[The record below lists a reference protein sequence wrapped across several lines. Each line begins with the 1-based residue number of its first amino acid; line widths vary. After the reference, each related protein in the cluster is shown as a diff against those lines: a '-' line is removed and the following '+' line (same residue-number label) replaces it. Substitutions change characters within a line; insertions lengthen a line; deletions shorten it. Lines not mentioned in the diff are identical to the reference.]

1 MYKVYFRQAIQ
12 MLRQNKFFSIV
23 YITGTGLA
31 ITMVMVLAILYY
43 FRTGNITPESNRDR
57 MMIIQHGKI
66 LNKEKG
72 EGNGSS
78 KLSYPTIKECFYPL
92 QKPEAVTAI
101 LPIGEQIEFIQ
112 VQGNNDVYNGL
123 VMGTDVAFW
132 KVFQFKFLSGKPYT
146 EEEFTSGIKKAVV
159 SESLARRLFNTSDA
173 TGKTFLLNFEEYQVS
188 GVVEDVSS
196 ITKYCYAEMWIPFT
210 NRPEQIQ
217 GSKWCN
223 YLLGHMI
230 VCILAKEPGDFDA
243 IRQEAEELC
252 KRYSDGNPQFNYVLN
267 GQPDTVLRAWLHE
280 GDSFNMPDYLKIY
293 LQFVLVVLLLLL
305 VPSINLTGMTASRMK
320 KRMEEL
326 GIRKAFGAQNRT
338 LLMQILYENLLL
350 TLLGGLIGLLLSYG
364 LICSLKGWLL
374 GNYGWDGT
382 SLVASIDLS
391 PGMLINPAIF
401 GYTLLFCL
409 VLNLMSA
416 LIPAWRALGRPI
428 VDAINDK

>member
-12 MLRQNKFFSIV
+12 MLKQNKFFSIV

-43 FRTGNITPESNRDR
+43 FRTGNIAPESNRDR
-57 MMIIQHGKI
+57 MMVIQHGKI
-66 LNKEKG
+66 LSKV
-72 EGNGSS
+72 EGQGYGSNH
-78 KLSYPTIKECFYPL
+78 LSYSTIKECFYPL
-92 QKPEAVTAI
+92 QKPEVVSAI
-101 LPIGEQIEFIQ
+101 LPVGQQAEFIQ
-112 VQGNNDVYNGL
+112 VQGNKEIYNGL

-146 EEEFTSGIKKAVV
+146 EEEFMSGIKKTVI
-159 SESLARRLFNTSDA
+159 SESLARKLFNTSEA

-188 GVVEDVSS
+188 GVVKDVPS
-196 ITKYCYAEMWIPFT
+196 IAKYSYAEMWIPFT
-210 NRPEQIQ
+210 TRPSQIQ

-223 YLLGHMI
+223 FLLGQMI

-252 KRYSDGNPQFNYVLN
+252 RRYSAENQQYNFVLS
-267 GQPDTVLRAWLHE
+267 GQPDTVLRAWLRE
-280 GDSFNMPDYLKIY
+280 KDSFNRPDFLKIY
-293 LQFVLVVLLLLL
+293 LQFASIILLLLL

-326 GIRKAFGAQNRT
+326 GIRKAFGAQNKT

-350 TLLGGLIGLLLSYG
+350 TLLGGILGLLFSYG
-364 LICSLKGWLL
+364 LIYFLKGWLL
-374 GNYGWDGT
+374 GNYNWDGN
-382 SLVASIDLS
+382 SLIASIDLS
-391 PGMLINPAIF
+391 SGMLINPVIF
-401 GYTLLFCL
+401 GYTLIFCL

-416 LIPAWRALGRPI
+416 FIPAWRALRKPI